1 MRALS
6 IQYDCIRVAGQQ
18 SIVADM
24 ITAFADAVAFW
35 RERAQ
40 QRRVMAAVE
49 ARMLSDIGMQ
59 RVQHEVVTTFWRV

>member
-24 ITAFADAVAFW
+24 ITAFADTVAFW
-35 RERAQ
+35 RRRAQ